1 MRWMSSRH
9 RKLKKILAKKEWHE
23 WFAWYPVQL
32 TSDEKFKETVWLETV
47 YRRLKWPSTRQTVYN
62 DYEIAEMRSKEWF
75 GRYGY
80 VYGDLTNVIV
90 DSSDKK

>member
-23 WFAWYPVQL
+23 WFAWYPVKVAADGKN
-32 TSDEKFKETVWLETV
+32 SETVWLETV
-47 YRRLKWPSTRQTVYN
+47 YRRSKWPEKHFTIYH

-75 GRYGY
+75 TWYGY
-80 VYGDLTNVIV
+80 VYGDLTEVIV